1 MSDTDLEELYS
12 LYLSIADGMVEKY
25 GAMEVAAVMMAI
37 SLSIYR
43 SSMDEV
49 DYNKIVDNISASRS
63 QVKTFAPSVLQ

>member
-1 MSDTDLEELYS
+1 MSDADLEELYS
-12 LYLSIADGMVEKY
+12 LYLGIADGMVEKY